1 RFNRAVDQRY
11 PRIQTIAAD
20 STAWPMVSRPTYV
33 GGLVFGFKWDMGWMH
48 DTLKYM
54 SHDPIYRKYHH
65 NELTFRMLYAFHEN
79 FILPLSHDEVVH
91 GKGSL
96 LSRMPGDLW
105 QKFAN
110 MRLLYSYMYAQ

>member
-1 RFNRAVDQRY
+1 MKIWKRSSFCAAST
-11 PRIQTIAAD
+11 PACTKTIQA
-20 STAWPMVSRPTYV
+20 SRPSPKNRRLGLWCHGRHMSGDWGSVSNGTWV
-33 GGLVFGFKWDMGWMH
+33 GCM
-48 DTLKYM
+48 TRSST

-96 LSRMPGDLW
+96 L
-105 QKFAN
+105 
-110 MRLLYSYMYAQ
+110 